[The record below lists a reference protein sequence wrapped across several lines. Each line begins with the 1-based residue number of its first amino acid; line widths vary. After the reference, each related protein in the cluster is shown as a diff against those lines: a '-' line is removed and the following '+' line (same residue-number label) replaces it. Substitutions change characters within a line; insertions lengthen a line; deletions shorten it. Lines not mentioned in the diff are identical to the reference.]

1 LPDEDIF
8 VYQKITKILEKLTDN
23 IEADME
29 ERFRSLNRAF
39 DATSQSVESMGLQAK
54 HLQMDMEKAGTI
66 LRNDL
71 RHAVQVCRS

>member
-1 LPDEDIF
+1 LPDEDIL

-23 IEADME
+23 I